1 MKAIYGLI
9 LMTLCFYIGCVH
21 KEEALVI
28 DKNAILID
36 VRTPEE
42 FASGH
47 IEGAVNI
54 SHDIIG
60 NNIAEVV
67 PDKSTPIYMYCRSGR
82 RVGVAMEILSGLGYT
97 NMYNLGGFEEA
108 KEKWNKE

>member
-1 MKAIYGLI
+1 MKKIFAIGLFI
-9 LMTLCFYIGCVH
+9 VCFCVGCNFS
-21 KEEALVI
+21 KENVML
-28 DKNAILID
+28 DKNGVLID

-60 NNIAEVV
+60 NNIAEVDPRKYLGPARDNMEKLYKHKIINV
-67 PDKSTPIYMYCRSGR
+67 LGSNDK
-82 RVGVAMEILSGLGYT
+82 L
-97 NMYNLGGFEEA
+97 
-108 KEKWNKE
+108 

>member
-1 MKAIYGLI
+1 MKKIFAIGLFFV
-9 LMTLCFYIGCVH
+9 CFCVGCNFS
-21 KEEALVI
+21 KEDVML
-28 DKNAILID
+28 DKNGVLID

-60 NNIAEVV
+60 NNIVEFDPRKYLGPARDNMEKLYKHKIINVLGSN
-67 PDKSTPIYMYCRSGR
+67 DK
-82 RVGVAMEILSGLGYT
+82 L
-97 NMYNLGGFEEA
+97 
-108 KEKWNKE
+108 